1 MEQFF
6 FTLFP
11 KKHRGCV
18 PGGSDRTSY
27 YSTITSTHSKYLL
40 TVYKIT
46 SKHIEIGNFKKI
58 FRFKKITSTH
68 TVIIVQLPRHIV
80 STYLLT
86 VYKKLP

>member
-1 MEQFF
+1 MSPEAPTGLVIIVQLPRHIVSTYSQF
-6 FTLFP
+6 TKLP
-11 KKHRGCV
+11 QNILKLG
-18 PGGSDRTSY
+18 
-27 YSTITSTHSKYLL
+27 IL
-40 TVYKIT
+40 
-46 SKHIEIGNFKKI
+46 KKI